1 MEEIGIRELKQR
13 ASEIL
18 RQVREEHES
27 FSVTYRGK
35 VVAKLVP
42 AMDPSADQEVASA
55 IWTRMDD
62 LSREVS
68 AHWPTG
74 SSASEAVS
82 EQRRELLSVCG

>member
-13 ASEIL
+13 VSEVL

-42 AMDPSADQEVASA
+42 AMDPYADQEVASA
-55 IWTRMDD
+55 I
-62 LSREVS
+62 
-68 AHWPTG
+68 
-74 SSASEAVS
+74 
-82 EQRRELLSVCG
+82 